1 MKTILILCGGRST
14 EHEIALRSAKSVINA
29 LDRKKYRV
37 EVCYIDKQGCFL
49 PLGEVGP
56 IEEERELMRTTHK
69 PRLSTISTFC
79 HLVERLSQKSETLIV
94 FPVLHGQTGEDG
106 EIQGF
111 LQTLGVPY
119 VGNRL
124 TTSALCMDKGFAND
138 VFRACG
144 IPEADY
150 LTYTRTQWEAD
161 GKNSEAI
168 ALRISHSF
176 GFPCFVK
183 PANNGSSV
191 GVNRATE
198 ETLAKAIEEAFR
210 FDRRIVIEEEIHGHE
225 LEVSVLG
232 NTHPKAS
239 LPGSYTSTHDVL
251 DYEAKYNDTSTKENV
266 PHPLSTET
274 TKAVQAL
281 ALKAYEALGCEGF
294 ARVDLFLG
302 DDGKLYL
309 NEINTFPGM
318 TPSSLAPKLWTALT
332 EMTFAEYLDELIG
345 YALESEAAQETVET
359 SWRQA

>member
-56 IEEERELMRTTHK
+56 IEEERELIRTTRQ

-79 HLVERLSQKSETLIV
+79 RLVERLSAESETLIV

-138 VFRACG
+138 VFHACG

-274 TKAVQAL
+274 TKAVQTL

>member
-14 EHEIALRSAKSVINA
+14 EHEIALRSAKSVING
-29 LDRKKYRV
+29 LDRKAYHV
-37 EVCYIDKQGCFL
+37 EVCYIDKKGRFL
-49 PLGEVGP
+49 PLGALTHIEH
-56 IEEERELMRTTHK
+56 EEELVRTSDRS
-69 PRLSTISTFC
+69 RLETISDFC
-79 HLVERLSQKSETLIV
+79 LLVERLSAESEALIV

-124 TTSALCMDKGFAND
+124 TTSALCMDKGFANEI
-138 VFRACG
+138 FRACG
-144 IPEADY
+144 LPEADY
-150 LTYTRTQWEAD
+150 LVYTRTQWEAD
-161 GKNSEAI
+161 GKKSEAL
-168 ALRISHSF
+168 AKRISDSF

-191 GVNRATE
+191 GVSRATE
-198 ETLAKAIEEAFR
+198 ATLTDALTEAFR
-210 FDRRIVIEEEIHGHE
+210 FDRRIVIEEEIQGHE
-225 LEVSVLG
+225 LEVSILG
-232 NTHPKAS
+232 NAHPKAS
-239 LPGSYTSTHDVL
+239 LPGSYTSTHEVL

-266 PHPLSTET
+266 PHPLSPEM
-274 TKAVQAL
+274 TKAVQKL
-281 ALKAYEALGCEGF
+281 ALQAYEALGCEGF

-332 EMTFAEYLDELIG
+332 EMTFRDYLDELIA
-345 YALESEAAQETVET
+345 YALESEAAQNTVET